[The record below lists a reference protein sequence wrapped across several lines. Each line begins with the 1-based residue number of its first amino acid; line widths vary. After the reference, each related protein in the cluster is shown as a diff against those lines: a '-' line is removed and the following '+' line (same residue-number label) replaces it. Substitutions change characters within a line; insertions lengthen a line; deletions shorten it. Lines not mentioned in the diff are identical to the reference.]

1 MKYRVSI
8 GRKLHSLGKRIST
21 FRRDERGVTIL
32 EYGIIAALITVVS
45 IAMIGNVGQKI
56 LAAFTAVNGAL

>member
-1 MKYRVSI
+1 MKYCVSI
-8 GRKLHSLGKRIST
+8 GDKCRSLGKRIGT
-21 FRRDERGVTIL
+21 FRKDERGVTIL

-56 LAAFTAVNGAL
+56 LAAFTAVNTAL